1 LLSAPE
7 YEENAISSHVQ
18 DLILIPS
25 LYAVDGRFARSGL
38 VSLRM
43 ARNIKR
49 GSGIEITPSGRQLDI
64 SQQNRIKNG
73 ERQHATRF
81 ASH

>member
-1 LLSAPE
+1 MFSESVSLLSAPE

-25 LYAVDGRFARSGL
+25 LHAVDGRFIRSGL
-38 VSLRM
+38 ASLRM

-49 GSGIEITPSGRQLDI
+49 GSGIEITPSGRQAARNN
-64 SQQNRIKNG
+64 STKPNQ
-73 ERQHATRF
+73 EW
-81 ASH
+81 